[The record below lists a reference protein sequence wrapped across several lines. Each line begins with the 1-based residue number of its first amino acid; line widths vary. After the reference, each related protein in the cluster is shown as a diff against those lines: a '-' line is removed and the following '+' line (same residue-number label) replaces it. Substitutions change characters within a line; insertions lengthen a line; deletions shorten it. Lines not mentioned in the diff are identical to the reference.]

1 MFYEASSLDRILI
14 CLNCLQRFD
23 KPKLLPC
30 GESICESCLLKLPS
44 TANTN
49 VLCPYC
55 KIYHESSST
64 FGFPTEKIVAE
75 LLQLKP
81 VKVYRGQSI
90 LEIEAYL
97 SESKANIQTLMTTL
111 ANKIK
116 IINVN
121 SSQLRE
127 QVKNNSL
134 CHKIDQYKVE
144 CYNNYKNYF
153 SPFNTNFHDEYFK
166 VFCAKITKNL
176 RFLQAYLA
184 IGDLNETKL
193 NYLRNL
199 VTYLSINIKIN
210 QNYLNSILF
219 NRKIL
224 LLKNDKIE
232 YRLYYDYGDILSIP
246 RLKELSWSADRVID
260 YKNNSCFNNEYMLQL
275 KIEVKNVWLS
285 IFYNNYLIIYLQIFN
300 HVTNKMEI
308 HIKLTNSNGELIRER
323 CVNETIDDNL
333 HLISLTN
340 TNISH
345 LESNFFMIA
354 TESVKNENIIEFELL
369 LFNLNL
375 KLIKKVRLNHKPVY
389 LYCSEMY
396 IYVLTKKIPFI
407 QQLNFSPDDEINL
420 LEENKAF
427 GQNKD
432 CNKPYFMS
440 NKIIQLSSKY
450 NDELLYV
457 CFDNSDNEEEE
468 DRNLIKIFSTKTNK
482 LIRKININLN
492 NCFVYI
498 DSLLRMIIVD
508 KAKRILNIYTEVLFN
523 DSQLDECE
531 LEFDG
536 FQNNS
541 KIDTVFSEAIQNK
554 VFLNLIYEC
563 NLEFIN
569 GNITNFCVANGHLLI
584 NDSSNKIIY
593 IL

>member
-1 MFYEASSLDRILI
+1 
-14 CLNCLQRFD
+14 
-23 KPKLLPC
+23 
-30 GESICESCLLKLPS
+30 
-44 TANTN
+44 
-49 VLCPYC
+49 
-55 KIYHESSST
+55 
-64 FGFPTEKIVAE
+64 
-75 LLQLKP
+75 
-81 VKVYRGQSI
+81 
-90 LEIEAYL
+90 
-97 SESKANIQTLMTTL
+97 
-111 ANKIK
+111 
-116 IINVN
+116 
-121 SSQLRE
+121 
-127 QVKNNSL
+127 
-134 CHKIDQYKVE
+134 
-144 CYNNYKNYF
+144 
-153 SPFNTNFHDEYFK
+153 
-166 VFCAKITKNL
+166 
-176 RFLQAYLA
+176 
-184 IGDLNETKL
+184 
-193 NYLRNL
+193 
-199 VTYLSINIKIN
+199 
-210 QNYLNSILF
+210 
-219 NRKIL
+219 
-224 LLKNDKIE
+224 
-232 YRLYYDYGDILSIP
+232 
-246 RLKELSWSADRVID
+246 
-260 YKNNSCFNNEYMLQL
+260 
-275 KIEVKNVWLS
+275 
-285 IFYNNYLIIYLQIFN
+285 
-300 HVTNKMEI
+300 
-308 HIKLTNSNGELIRER
+308 
-323 CVNETIDDNL
+323 
-333 HLISLTN
+333 
-340 TNISH
+340 
-345 LESNFFMIA
+345 MIA